1 MITFCGY
8 IMLSSTCTDNS
19 LIQIKRESHLIRQG
33 EVSQCKKEL
42 IFKYFYLMTISLTLK
57 MVIRDL
63 LMIDQ
68 WTLFELLLDL
78 MNAINLFKRAFNY
91 TYKECNKQI

>member
-1 MITFCGY
+1 
-8 IMLSSTCTDNS
+8 MLSSTYTDNS

-33 EVSQCKKEL
+33 EVSQCKQGL
-42 IFKYFYLMTISLTLK
+42 VFKCFYLMIIFLTLK

-63 LMIDQ
+63 LMIGQ
-68 WTLFELLLDL
+68 WIQFELLLDL
-78 MNAINLFKRAFNY
+78 MNAFNLFKQAFNY